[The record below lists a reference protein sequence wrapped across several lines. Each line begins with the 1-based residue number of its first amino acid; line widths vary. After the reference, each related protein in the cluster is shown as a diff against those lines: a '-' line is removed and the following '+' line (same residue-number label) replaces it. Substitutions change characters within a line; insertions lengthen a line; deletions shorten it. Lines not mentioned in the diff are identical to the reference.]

1 MKKLIEEIE
10 RRLTS
15 HHDLYDSPCNGIL
28 WEEVLLKS
36 LVATGDKSASWEG
49 GSHKIGADITKSKYG
64 DISCKSGAKNY
75 IKKEDTTYLS
85 ISGSRTGK
93 YETIEE
99 KKVFLAI
106 KHEDVY
112 FCLARN
118 DKEWKR
124 GEKKYY
130 FCIFKSLDYTG
141 LEWEESF
148 KRGGKTISGWKASN
162 ERMKV
167 KIIKKNSDQLWTEL
181 KEDYID
187 EEYRI
192 TIL

>member
-1 MKKLIEEIE
+1 MKTLIKEID

-36 LVATGDKSASWEG
+36 LVATGDKNASWEG

-99 KKVFLAI
+99 KAEFFAI
-106 KHEDVY
+106 KKEDVY
-112 FCLARN
+112 FCLAR
-118 DKEWKR
+118 DKKEWER
-124 GEKKYY
+124 GEQKYY
-130 FCIFKSLDYTG
+130 LCVFKTLDHAG
-141 LEWEESF
+141 LEWQETFGKSGES
-148 KRGGKTISGWKASN
+148 TGWSASN
-162 ERMKV
+162 DYMNC
-167 KIIKKNSDQLWTEL
+167 KISKSMSDQLWTEL

-187 EEYRI
+187 EEYPI
-192 TIL
+192 TIR